1 MRLTPILQ
9 NNRKPT
15 WLGCVTSLLWAVS
28 LMLLVCSCGTQ
39 RTEVPQTPTPAN
51 LVQPCDTTLPTP
63 ASGQLRDL
71 LRNHTQVAERFHQ
84 TCGQLNALIEA
95 EQPPPKK
102 SPPWWAFWETYF

>member
-1 MRLTPILQ
+1 MRLTPIL
-9 NNRKPT
+9 NNNATHTKR
-15 WLGCVTSLLWAVS
+15 GCGISLLLAVS
-28 LMLLVCSCGTQ
+28 LTLLVCSCGTQ

-51 LVQPCDTTLPTP
+51 LVQRCDTTLPTP

-71 LRNHTQVAERFHQ
+71 LRNHTTVAERFHQ
-84 TCGQLNALIEA
+84 TCDQLNALIEA